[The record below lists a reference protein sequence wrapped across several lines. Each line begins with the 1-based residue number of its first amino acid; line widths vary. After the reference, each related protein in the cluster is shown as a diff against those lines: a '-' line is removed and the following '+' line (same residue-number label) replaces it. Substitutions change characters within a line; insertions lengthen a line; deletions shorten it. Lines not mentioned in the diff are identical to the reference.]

1 MKSTRFLAALAA
13 LLLPTA
19 SAFANATFLGVTY
32 VDLTTDGAGTA
43 TTTASAYAGYT
54 MINCFDNSWEGSSN
68 RGMCAYDTTY
78 PGMHVDYEFNTA
90 TAVNAYSVRNAG
102 NGGANQAQ
110 RAPNTWTFEGS
121 DDGVTWTQ
129 LDARSGR

>member
-1 MKSTRFLAALAA
+1 MKTSKLPVLCALAA
-13 LLLPTA
+13 LVLSSTA
-19 SAFANATFLGVTY
+19 AVADATFNGVTY

-43 TTTASAYAGYT
+43 SSTAAAFSGYT

-102 NGGANQAQ
+102 EGGSNQTQ

-121 DDGVTWTQ
+121 DDGENWTV
-129 LDARSGR
+129 L